1 MLLSFFLMKFLR
13 SFADFFF
20 AEFCVVLLSFAEF
33 FRFAHVC
40 GVLLTFFLRSFAEF
54 C

>member
-1 MLLSFFLMKFLR
+1 MLLSFFVCSCLL

-20 AEFCVVLLSFAEF
+20 AEFCGVLLSFAEF

-40 GVLLTFFLRSFAEF
+40 GVLLTFGLHSVLGF
-54 C
+54 